1 MKDFLQYLTDEGFVA
16 IHYWY
21 KEDGLIDGRVVSM
34 KQYEPI
40 CIETD
45 QGDKEPDITK
55 LIWRTPET
63 VYTYT
68 TTSEFFK
75 KYGKLVKDYNQAY
88 LAGNKWIKEL
98 KEIYATYK

>member
-21 KEDGLIDGRVVSM
+21 KEDGLIDGRVVSL

-40 CIETD
+40 CIETEN
-45 QGDKEPDITK
+45 GPEGPSITK
-55 LIWRTPET
+55 LIWRTTET

-75 KYGKLVKDYNQAY
+75 KYGKLVESYDQAY
-88 LAGNKWIKEL
+88 LAGNKWIREL
-98 KEIYATYK
+98 KEVYASQI